1 MAARYDPVNLCHLI
15 DDMYERRGEQQWQLA
30 YTNAIFNQDSE
41 DLSEDDEVVA
51 LLAPYR
57 RDALTATRQ
66 PNIHQSGLLL
76 SHHLSPR
83 CQGARVSERS
93 YLSMDATAGQAHTSI
108 LSCV

>member
-1 MAARYDPVNLCHLI
+1 
-15 DDMYERRGEQQWQLA
+15 MYERRGEQQWQLA

-66 PNIHQSGLLL
+66 PNLHQSGLLL

-93 YLSMDATAGQAHTSI
+93 YLSMDANRPGTH
-108 LSCV
+108 LNFVLCLMM

>member
-1 MAARYDPVNLCHLI
+1 
-15 DDMYERRGEQQWQLA
+15 MYERRGEQQWQLA

-57 RDALTATRQ
+57 RDALTATRR

-76 SHHLSPR
+76 SHHLSSR
-83 CQGARVSERS
+83 CQVARVSERS

-108 LSCV
+108 LPCVS